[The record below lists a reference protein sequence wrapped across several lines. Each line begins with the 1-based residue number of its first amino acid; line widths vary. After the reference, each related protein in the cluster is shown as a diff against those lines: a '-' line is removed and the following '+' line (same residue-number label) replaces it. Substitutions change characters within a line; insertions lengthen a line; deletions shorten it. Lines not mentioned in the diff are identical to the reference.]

1 MCMVLL
7 ELEWSA
13 LIQLEERELV
23 METVVVHWG
32 KIVLLCAIVNV
43 DAGIM
48 MTLLRDGLRLGSCHS
63 EHQQG
68 VRSATLQAS
77 PGLNTILTGSRN
89 RLESTN
95 C

>member
-1 MCMVLL
+1 M
-7 ELEWSA
+7 
-13 LIQLEERELV
+13 IQLEERELV

-32 KIVLLCAIVNV
+32 KILILCTIVNV
-43 DAGIM
+43 NVGIM

-63 EHQQG
+63 EHQPG
-68 VRSATLQAS
+68 VRWDTLQAS

-95 C
+95 TLKINKRRH